1 MVLERSN
8 IVVDYNSLKMKDS
21 VKQDLKSIYFNNYI
35 AKARELN
42 EKLKKDF
49 ISDNCLP
56 MYFTG
61 KKDAK
66 TVLVMLNPGN
76 EENEYSFKD
85 DILNKDISFEI
96 FYKNYLNGLTNYG
109 LLNRQ
114 NKIDAF
120 DLKQAAFLMSFP
132 DSGIELPDFIQNPDK
147 KLNAQVNV
155 LMQKLQ
161 LELIPYCSRT
171 FAGILDNK
179 KQALENIEILVP
191 YINNIFDT
199 IIEHKRTNVIF
210 CAKQFANLFY
220 AYNKKG
226 FGKIEFG
233 TEVATKIKGLE
244 KKVYFNTVKIFYKG
258 NEIKAGI
265 ANSFPRRD
273 LPNAYYKMR
282 EYGKFCQEN
291 LIKIT

>member
-1 MVLERSN
+1 MT
-8 IVVDYNSLKMKDS
+8 DYI
-21 VKQDLKSIYFNNYI
+21 KQDLQSIYFENYI

-42 EKLKKDF
+42 EKLKKNF

-61 KKDAK
+61 KQDSK
-66 TVLVMLNPGN
+66 TILVMLNPGN
-76 EENEYSFKD
+76 EDKEYSFKED
-85 DILNKDISFEI
+85 NENKNSSFEI
-96 FYKNYLNGLTNYG
+96 FYENYLNGLTNYG
-109 LLNRQ
+109 FLNRQ

-120 DLKQAAFLMSFP
+120 DLKQAAFLMPFS
-132 DSGIELPDFIQNPDK
+132 DSGIELPDFIKNSDK
-147 KLNAQVNV
+147 KLKAQVNV

-199 IIEHKRTNVIF
+199 IIEHNRTNVIF

-233 TEVATKIKGLE
+233 TEVATRIEGLE

-273 LPNAYYKMR
+273 LPNAYNKMR
-282 EYGKFCQEN
+282 EYGEFCQEN

>member
-1 MVLERSN
+1 MVWEWSN
-8 IVVDYNSLKMKDS
+8 IVINYNSLIMKDG
-21 VKQDLKSIYFNNYI
+21 VKQDLESIYLNNYI
-35 AKARELN
+35 TKARELN
-42 EKLKKDF
+42 EKLKKNF

-56 MYFTG
+56 MYFIG

-66 TVLVMLNPGN
+66 TVLVMLNQGN
-76 EENEYSFKD
+76 EDNEYSFKD
-85 DILNKDISFEI
+85 DILNKDISFEK

-109 LLNRQ
+109 LIIRQ
-114 NKIDAF
+114 NKIDTF

-132 DSGIELPDFIQNPDK
+132 DSGIELPDFIQNPNK

-171 FAGILDNK
+171 FEGILDNK
-179 KQALENIEILVP
+179 KQAIENIEILTP
-191 YINNIFDT
+191 FIDNIFNI

-210 CAKQFANLFY
+210 CAKQFNNLYY
-220 AYNKKG
+220 AYN
-226 FGKIEFG
+226 
-233 TEVATKIKGLE
+233 
-244 KKVYFNTVKIFYKG
+244 
-258 NEIKAGI
+258 
-265 ANSFPRRD
+265 
-273 LPNAYYKMR
+273 KMR